1 MKYKHNNK
9 NTGFTLLELLV
20 SITIFAVMSVMAY
33 GGLSSVISNSESS
46 KMALTRLQEVQQTM
60 VNIERDFSQIAK
72 RDIRDEFGS
81 VRAYLITDDNSDLL
95 IEFTRNGRRNPAGLL
110 RSNMVRVAYKLE
122 NGDLKRLYWPQLDR
136 VQGMLPHE
144 NTLLSNVTIAE
155 LQFLD
160 SNNEWHSQWPPLN
173 ASATPNNTSLALTA
187 IEYKITLEDWGEIS
201 RLFKVQG

>member
-1 MKYKHNNK
+1 MKHKHNNK

-46 KMALTRLQEVQQTM
+46 KIALTRLQEVQQTM

-110 RSNMVRVAYKLE
+110 RSNMCA
-122 NGDLKRLYWPQLDR
+122 
-136 VQGMLPHE
+136 
-144 NTLLSNVTIAE
+144 
-155 LQFLD
+155 
-160 SNNEWHSQWPPLN
+160 
-173 ASATPNNTSLALTA
+173 
-187 IEYKITLEDWGEIS
+187 
-201 RLFKVQG
+201 

>member
-1 MKYKHNNK
+1 MIHKHKNK

-20 SITIFAVMSVMAY
+20 AITIFAVMSVMAY
-33 GGLSSVISNSESS
+33 GGLNSVISNSESS
-46 KMALTRLQEVQQTM
+46 KVALTRLQEVQQTM

-81 VRAYLITDDNSDLL
+81 QRAYLITDDNSDLL

-110 RSNMVRVAYKLE
+110 RSTMIRVAYRLE
-122 NGDLKRLYWPQLDR
+122 NGELIRLYWPQLDR
-136 VQGMLPHE
+136 VQGMLPYE
-144 NTLLSNVTIAE
+144 NTLLSNVTSAE

-160 SNNEWHSQWPPLN
+160 SDNEWHSQWPPLN
-173 ASATPNNTSLALTA
+173 ASVTPNNTGLTLSA